1 MPRVQTQGPGRK
13 TRQRRGQALR
23 SVLQEL
29 VDVCEE
35 VIEYLDDRD
44 CPLCDENSIE
54 DGHDETCPAVRIQAA
69 LDRARGDT

>member
-1 MPRVQTQGPGRK
+1 M
-13 TRQRRGQALR
+13 R

-35 VIEYLDDRD
+35 VMEYLDDRD